1 MKKNDL
7 QVPVAEV
14 TFIINLLFENIY
26 IIFPWDIKARLS
38 AKYLS
43 LGESDVIFVDLS
55 VMY

>member
-14 TFIINLLFENIY
+14 TFIINLLLENIY

-38 AKYLS
+38 ARYLS
-43 LGESDVIFVDLS
+43 LGESDVICVVLS